1 MRAIRKTVV
10 SSGASAVL
18 LVGLLQPSACSEYTD
33 APGGPLVTGGK
44 GSVAGAS
51 GSAGTS
57 AVPGGVSG
65 STSMGGTG
73 SGSGGTTSGPQAG
86 TGGTGTAGGGGAS
99 GGGGGAAAGSGGAAA
114 GTGGASA
121 GNGGASG
128 GVGGGGNGGASGA
141 AGKGGTGGS
150 GGAAVTDPFEILGK
164 LRPSGS
170 AGNDY
175 DDWMNDEIGTPVVAT
190 TAVTNAN
197 IKAPILVPAGVTY
210 DGKGQTIKPTIPGCD
225 GSQTESQPPVFIL
238 VPGAS
243 LKNVTLSPPACDG
256 VHMMGNNNLEN
267 VVWTDVGEDA
277 ASVRSY
283 FPGGAINIK
292 GGSLKSADDKAFQ
305 FNAPVQV
312 RITDLVASD
321 ISKLVRQNGGKTFA
335 MTVHLSNVKVS
346 DCGEAVVRGGPNLV
360 FTHEKVTADCPLWA
374 DD

>member
-18 LVGLLQPSACSEYTD
+18 LVALLQSSACSD
-33 APGGPLVTGGK
+33 ASDAGGPIGTAGK
-44 GSVAGAS
+44 GGSS
-51 GSAGTS
+51 GT
-57 AVPGGVSG
+57 
-65 STSMGGTG
+65 
-73 SGSGGTTSGPQAG
+73 SGSGGAFNVGGSSGSASTGGSASSGGGTTSMPNAG
-86 TGGTGTAGGGGAS
+86 AGGTGTGGAT
-99 GGGGGAAAGSGGAAA
+99 AGSGGAA
-114 GTGGASA
+114 G
-121 GNGGASG
+121 GNGGAAAGAG
-128 GVGGGGNGGASGA
+128 GTGGNGGAAGGNGGGGNGGASAGA
-141 AGKGGTGGS
+141 AGKGGTGGGGS
-150 GGAAVTDPFEILGK
+150 GGSSVTDPFDILGK

-175 DDWMNDEIGTPVVAT
+175 DDWMNEEIGTPVVAT
-190 TAVTNAN
+190 TAVTDAN

-210 DGKGQTIKPTIPGCD
+210 DGKGQTIKPAIDGCD

-283 FPGGAINIK
+283 FPGGAINMK

-312 RITDLVASD
+312 RITDLVATD
-321 ISKLVRQNGGKTFA
+321 ISKLIRQNGGETFA

-360 FTHEKVTADCPLWA
+360 LTHENVTADCPLWE